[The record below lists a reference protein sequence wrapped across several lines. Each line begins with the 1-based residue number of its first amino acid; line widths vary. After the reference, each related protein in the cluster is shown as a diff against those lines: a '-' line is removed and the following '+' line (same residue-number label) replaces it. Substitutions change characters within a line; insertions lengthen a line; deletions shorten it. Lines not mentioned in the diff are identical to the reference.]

1 MVIEIIVEG
10 EILQE
15 DVDKEK
21 GVIMR
26 PFYLT
31 L

>member
-21 GVIMR
+21 GVIKR